1 MKIGQISEMT
11 GLSTHTIRY
20 YEKQG
25 LIKAAA
31 KDSGGHRE
39 YRQQDV
45 ELLNWVDCLKNS
57 GMSLKLIR
65 RYSAAVNSGDQPIQ
79 QQILSL
85 HLEQLLTKQQDIAH
99 YIDVTE
105 KKLRRFDP

>member
-25 LIKAAA
+25 LINAAA
-31 KDSGGHRE
+31 KDSSGHRD
-39 YRQQDV
+39 YGPDDI

-57 GMSLKLIR
+57 GMSLALIR
-65 RYSAAVNSGDQPIQ
+65 RYSDAVRSGDQPTQ
-79 QQILSL
+79 QEILSL
-85 HLEQLLTKQQDIAH
+85 HLQQLRLKQQDIHH
-99 YIDVTE
+99 YIEVTE
-105 KKLRRFDP
+105 KKLRRFSP